1 MSQMSKGEKEG
12 SVRVDITELFLEELV
27 EGGGVGMRM
36 KQEQNVSRVSLTVS
50 TMKNLCCA
58 FVFCFVFLN

>member
-1 MSQMSKGEKEG
+1 MY
-12 SVRVDITELFLEELV
+12 ELTLEELV

-58 FVFCFVFLN
+58 FVFCFFFFKLIGFLPYKPIN